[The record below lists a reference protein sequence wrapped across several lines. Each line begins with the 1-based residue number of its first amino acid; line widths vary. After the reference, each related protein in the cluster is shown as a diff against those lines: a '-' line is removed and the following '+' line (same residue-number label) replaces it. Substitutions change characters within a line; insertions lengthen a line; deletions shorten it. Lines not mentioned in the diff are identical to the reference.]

1 MHYDRKICKNAPDGS
16 FLRCVACG
24 LLSGFFGIFDFV
36 LDRERLGITKSE
48 NAVFDLCLLSAFRI
62 FDFVLD
68 RTKSENAVF
77 DLFLLSAFGIF
88 DFVLDRG
95 ASA

>member
-1 MHYDRKICKNAPDGS
+1 M
-16 FLRCVACG
+16 
-24 LLSGFFGIFDFV
+24 SGFFGIFDFV
-36 LDRERLGITKSE
+36 LDRERLGI
-48 NAVFDLCLLSAFRI
+48 
-62 FDFVLD
+62 
-68 RTKSENAVF
+68 TKSENAVF

>member
-1 MHYDRKICKNAPDGS
+1 MHYDRKICKNAPVCK
-16 FLRCVACG
+16 FLRCAACG

-48 NAVFDLCLLSAFRI
+48 NAVFDL
-62 FDFVLD
+62 
-68 RTKSENAVF
+68 
-77 DLFLLSAFGIF
+77 FLLSAFGIF

>member
-16 FLRCVACG
+16 FLRCAACG

-48 NAVFDLCLLSAFRI
+48 NAVFDL
-62 FDFVLD
+62 
-68 RTKSENAVF
+68 
-77 DLFLLSAFGIF
+77 FLLSAFGIF
-88 DFVLDRG
+88 AAV
-95 ASA
+95 